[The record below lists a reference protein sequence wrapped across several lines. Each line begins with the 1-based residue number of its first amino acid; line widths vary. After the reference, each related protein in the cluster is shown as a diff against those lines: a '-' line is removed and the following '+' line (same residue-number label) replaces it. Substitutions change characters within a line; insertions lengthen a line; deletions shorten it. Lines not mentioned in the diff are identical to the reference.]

1 METNTL
7 LSLKKAVQR
16 RPEIIKLITNSKTK
30 DEGMLLLHRQ
40 SGLTQTFLYANE
52 IEVIR
57 IMGGNKILR

>member
-1 METNTL
+1 METTVLLTL
-7 LSLKKAVQR
+7 RNAVKK

-30 DEGMLLLHRQ
+30 DEGMLMLHRQ

-52 IEVIR
+52 IEVLR